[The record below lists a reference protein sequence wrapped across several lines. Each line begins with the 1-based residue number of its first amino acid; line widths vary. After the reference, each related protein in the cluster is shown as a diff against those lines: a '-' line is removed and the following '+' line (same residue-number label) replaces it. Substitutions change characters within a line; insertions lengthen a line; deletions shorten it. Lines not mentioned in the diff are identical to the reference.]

1 MRRKGPT
8 ILRFV
13 SILYRYSHM
22 HIARRLQPYGL
33 ASGQHPFLLAVC
45 RHPGFS
51 QDQLSEHLV
60 MDKGTT
66 AKAVKAL
73 EKAGWID
80 RRVDEADRRIYR
92 LFATKQ
98 GQELGSRLDAI
109 LLQWQETLFAGF
121 TPAEK
126 QEVFALVKRM
136 AENAQ
141 SAAKSNWK
149 TSR

>member
-1 MRRKGPT
+1 MHRNEPT
-8 ILRFV
+8 ILRFI

-33 ASGQHPFLLAVC
+33 ASGQHPFLLAIC

-60 MDKGTT
+60 IDKGTT

-73 EKAGWID
+73 EKGGWIERRVDAAD
-80 RRVDEADRRIYR
+80 RRVYR

-98 GQELGSRLDAI
+98 GQELGNRLDDI
-109 LLQWQETLFAGF
+109 LRQWQEVLFADF
-121 TPAEK
+121 TPTEK
-126 QEVFALVKRM
+126 QEAFDLVKRM
-136 AENAQ
+136 AENARNATKY
-141 SAAKSNWK
+141 SPNS
-149 TSR
+149 

>member
-1 MRRKGPT
+1 MRRKEPT
-8 ILRFV
+8 ILRFI

-51 QDQLSEHLV
+51 QEKLSEHLV
-60 MDKGTT
+60 IDKGTT

-73 EKAGWID
+73 EKGGWIE
-80 RRVDEADRRIYR
+80 RRVDEADRRMYR

-98 GQELGSRLDAI
+98 GQELGSRLDDI
-109 LLQWQETLFAGF
+109 LLKWQEVLFAGF
-121 TPAEK
+121 SPTEK
-126 QEVFALVKRM
+126 EEAFDLVKRM
-136 AENAQ
+136 AENAR
-141 SAAKSNWK
+141 SAAKYSPED
-149 TSR
+149 